1 MNQSRRVRLL
11 LGLLLSLL
19 VIAIFAARALRHA
32 PRPSVDE
39 TIQPW
44 MSVGYVARSYHVP
57 APVLLEALGLP
68 DHPDR
73 RPLSAV
79 AASQQRP
86 VSALIAIL
94 ERTIADYRAV
104 IPTPGAQPA
113 ESPRPHSLWQRLLG
127 LQPRRAP

>member
-1 MNQSRRVRLL
+1 MNQSRRARLL

-39 TIQPW
+39 AIQPW

-57 APVLLEALGLP
+57 APALLQALGLP
-68 DHPDR
+68 NLPDH

-86 VSALIAIL
+86 VSELIAIL
-94 ERTIADYRAV
+94 DRAIADYRAV
-104 IPTPGAQPA
+104 TPTPGAQPA
-113 ESPRPHSLWQRLLG
+113 DPPRPHSLWQRLLELEPG
-127 LQPRRAP
+127 RAL